1 MIAVVDH
8 PIQTQAFTG
17 EQSSKIISIKAAMI
31 YILIP
36 AVAVLT
42 VISFTIII
50 IVKRTSAKRASV
62 EINPKTTKPSHF
74 ESATLVSVVDWDNGK
89 IKTET
94 KGDDS
99 TNNSHYSSSSSTLD
113 KDCSV

>member
-1 MIAVVDH
+1 MAVHDY

-50 IVKRTSAKRASV
+50 IVKRTSAKKASV
-62 EINPKTTKPSHF
+62 EINPKNTKPSHF

-94 KGDDS
+94 KQDVS
-99 TNNSHYSSSSSTLD
+99 TDYSHCSSSNSTLD
-113 KDCSV
+113 KKCNV

>member
-62 EINPKTTKPSHF
+62 EINPKNTVPAKTRILNIMSF
-74 ESATLVSVVDWDNGK
+74 EELF
-89 IKTET
+89 
-94 KGDDS
+94 
-99 TNNSHYSSSSSTLD
+99 SS
-113 KDCSV
+113 

>member
-1 MIAVVDH
+1 MMDVVDN

-17 EQSSKIISIKAAMI
+17 EQSSKIISIKGAMI

-50 IVKRTSAKRASV
+50 IVKRSSAKRASV
-62 EINPKTTKPSHF
+62 EINPKNTKPSHF

-94 KGDDS
+94 KDS
-99 TNNSHYSSSSSTLD
+99 GNNSHCSSSSSTLD
-113 KDCSV
+113 KECIV

>member
-1 MIAVVDH
+1 MMAVADY
-8 PIQTQAFTG
+8 PIQKQAFTG
-17 EQSSKIISIKAAMI
+17 EQSSKIIDIKGAMI

-50 IVKRTSAKRASV
+50 IVKRSSTKRASV
-62 EINPKTTKPSHF
+62 EINPKNTKPSHF
-74 ESATLVSVVDWDNGK
+74 DSATLVSVVDWDNGR

-94 KGDDS
+94 KDS
-99 TNNSHYSSSSSTLD
+99 SNNSDCSSSSSTLD
-113 KDCSV
+113 KECKV